1 MASRFM
7 TPPIVSIIGKSN
19 SGKTTLIE
27 KLLSRLRYRGYRV
40 ATLKHHFHR
49 DKSLDV
55 PGKDSYRHAQAG
67 AERVVLVAPLTT
79 VTFDYP
85 PQPPTPQEITAQ
97 LAGFDLVLAEGF
109 KMARVPSIEVL
120 RRERNT
126 IPIGNPDYRLA
137 LATDFPIES
146 SCPVFD
152 LNDIEGLV
160 GLIEREILHLNR
172 RLKKSTEILES
183 QVRAQTT
190 EPAQDNQEL
199 QTEITKHKQPEQ
211 VLQQSQQMVQL
222 IMDHI
227 PLSIF
232 WKDKNLNYLGCNKK
246 FAAGAGLSS
255 PYEIIGFD
263 DYEMPWVSEAEQYRA
278 DDRQVLTTGIPKL
291 YYEEPQTTPEGKQ
304 IWLRTSKI
312 PLANASGKVMGVLG
326 MYEDITELKQHEQE
340 RERLISE
347 LEAKN
352 TELEQFTYTV
362 SHDLKSPLI
371 TINGFLG
378 MLEDDLAAGDAD
390 RIQSDLN
397 YIRNAVTKMDTL
409 IKNLLELSRI
419 GRMVN
424 PAVALELEELVQEAL
439 NLLAGQIAGR
449 GVQVDLGP
457 DLPVVYGDRSR
468 LVEVMQNLIDNAIK
482 FMGDQPKPRIEIG
495 ARQEAEKV
503 VCYVRDNGIGI
514 APDDHEKVFNLF
526 EHLDPAIEGTGI
538 GLPLAKR
545 IVELHG
551 GRIWIESQGEVQGST
566 FCFILPSPPKV

>member
-1 MASRFM
+1 M

-27 KLLSRLRYRGYRV
+27 KLLRILRDRGYRV
-40 ATLKHHFHR
+40 ATIKHHFHQ

-79 VTFDYP
+79 VTYDYP
-85 PQPPTPQEITAQ
+85 PQPPIPQEIAARLT
-97 LAGFDLVLAEGF
+97 GFDLVLTEGF
-109 KMARVPSIEVL
+109 KKAHVPHIEVL

-152 LNDIEGLV
+152 LNDIEGV
-160 GLIEREILHLNR
+160 CGLIEREILHLDR
-172 RLKKSTEILES
+172 RTKRFTAPQANQDRVQLTDLSLRLADRKQADQIL
-183 QVRAQTT
+183 
-190 EPAQDNQEL
+190 
-199 QTEITKHKQPEQ
+199 
-211 VLQQSQQMVQL
+211 QL

-232 WKDKNLNYLGCNKK
+232 WKDENLNYLGCNRK
-246 FAAGAGLSS
+246 FAADAGLSS
-255 PYEIIGFD
+255 PDEIIGRD
-263 DYEMPWVSEAEQYRA
+263 DYEMPWVKEADLYRA
-278 DDRQVLTTGIPKL
+278 DDRQVLTTGISKL
-291 YYEEPQTTPEGKQ
+291 YYEEPQTTPAGKQ
-304 IWLRTSKI
+304 FWLRTSKI
-312 PLANASGKVMGVLG
+312 PLADASGKVVGVLG
-326 MYEDITELKQHEQE
+326 MYEDITELKRHEQE

-352 TELEQFTYTV
+352 EELERFTYTV

-378 MLEDDLAAGDAD
+378 MLQDDLASGDID
-390 RIQSDLN
+390 RIQSDVN
-397 YIRNAVTKMDTL
+397 YIRNAVIKMDTL

-419 GRMVN
+419 GRQVN
-424 PAVALELEELVQEAL
+424 PAVVVEFEVVVHEAL

-449 GVQVDLGP
+449 GVEVILKPG
-457 DLPVVYGDRSR
+457 LPLIYGDRSR
-468 LVEVMQNLIDNAIK
+468 LVEVVQNLVDNAIK
-482 FMGDQPKPRIEIG
+482 FMGDQPQPRIEIG
-495 ARQEAEKV
+495 ARQEAKNV

-514 APDDHEKVFNLF
+514 ASDDHDRLFNLF
-526 EHLDPAIEGTGI
+526 VHLDPTIEGTGI
-538 GLPLAKR
+538 GLTLAKR
-545 IVELHG
+545 IVELNG
-551 GRIWIESQGEVQGST
+551 GRIWIESPGEREGST
-566 FCFILPSPPKV
+566 FFFNLPAPPEV